1 MHATLS
7 RPLLSSSWPVLVR
20 QEALVLGESLD
31 ETPEEESA
39 QEVLTTDA
47 QEVPT
52 MQVQEAPVTQ
62 A

>member
-1 MHATLS
+1 
-7 RPLLSSSWPVLVR
+7 VLVR

-39 QEVLTTDA
+39 QEVLTTHA

-62 A
+62 V